1 MDKILIIDDD
11 RDMQLVLS
19 DIVRSEGY
27 EAIVAGNGRQALKE
41 LSIHSPDLVL
51 LDIRLPGMN
60 GMSVLEEIKRID
72 KNLIVIMLTGYGD
85 IKQAVKAMKL
95 GAFDYITKPFDN
107 DVIIENINN
116 ALNARHRG
124 SDDLSSAISIR
135 EKEVLAW
142 LKKGKSS
149 WDIAVILG
157 ISERTVNYHVKN
169 IMQKLNAVS
178 RTHAVA
184 VAMEQG
190 LIE

>member
-1 MDKILIIDDD
+1 MEKILIIDDD

-19 DIVRSEGY
+19 DVVRSGGY

-41 LSIHSPDLVL
+41 LSAQSPDLVL
-51 LDIRLPGMN
+51 LDLKLPGMN
-60 GMSVLEEIKRID
+60 GMSVLEEIKKID

-85 IKQAVKAMKL
+85 IKGAVKAMKL

-116 ALNARHRG
+116 ALNTRRRG
-124 SDDLSSAISIR
+124 VNNIITAISLR

-149 WDIAVILG
+149 WDIAIILG

-169 IMQKLNAVS
+169 IMHKLNAVS
-178 RTHAVA
+178 RTQAVA
-184 VAMEQG
+184 LAMEHG